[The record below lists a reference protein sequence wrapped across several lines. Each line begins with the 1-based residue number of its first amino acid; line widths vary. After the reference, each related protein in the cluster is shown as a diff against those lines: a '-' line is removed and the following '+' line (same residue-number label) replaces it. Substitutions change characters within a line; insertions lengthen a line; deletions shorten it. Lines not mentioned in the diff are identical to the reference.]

1 MRSGFLASV
10 YNGTCA
16 APEKE
21 GLGRRVREYKRAPV
35 SRLST
40 LDWGHL
46 GAELWSVDDW
56 LAGCLMN
63 YY

>member
-21 GLGRRVREYKRAPV
+21 GLGRRVHEYKRAPV
-35 SRLST
+35 SRL
-40 LDWGHL
+40 
-46 GAELWSVDDW
+46 
-56 LAGCLMN
+56 
-63 YY
+63 